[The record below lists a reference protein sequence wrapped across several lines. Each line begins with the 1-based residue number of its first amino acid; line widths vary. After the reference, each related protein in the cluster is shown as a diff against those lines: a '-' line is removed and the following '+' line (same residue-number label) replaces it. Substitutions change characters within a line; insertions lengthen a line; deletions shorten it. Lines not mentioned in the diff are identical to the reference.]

1 MKPQNPKYQQPTNS
15 GSDQVFKKKVRKNYS
30 NNRMEWIGPSKK
42 DFIDQS
48 FGKLRNKRTMGFSK
62 TDDLKFLKDMSK
74 KNSRRGSSA
83 VYQEEQKRVEVE
95 RNSKIKGV
103 WSNQTSLNKHISN
116 SLVNQQVAV
125 NASNKS
131 PNMKFLKQN
140 RKEDVVTAKASED
153 QGNKERAKSIENH
166 PTYYSKQNS
175 NYYKYLNDSKR
186 EDAPNKNLSDSLG
199 QFRNK

>member
-15 GSDQVFKKKVRKNYS
+15 ESDQVFKKKVRKNYR
-30 NNRMEWIGPSKK
+30 NKHMEWIGHSKK

-48 FGKLRNKRTMGFSK
+48 FGKLRNKQTMGFSK

-83 VYQEEQKRVEVE
+83 VYQEEQKRVEIDI
-95 RNSKIKGV
+95 NSKIKGV

-116 SLVNQQVAV
+116 SLVNQQVSV
-125 NASNKS
+125 NVSNKS

-140 RKEDVVTAKASED
+140 RKEDVVTVKEDD
-153 QGNKERAKSIENH
+153 QGKKERAKSIESH

-175 NYYKYLNDSKR
+175 NYYKYLNDLKR
-186 EDAPNKNLSDSLG
+186 EDAPNRNLSDSLG